1 MLKRPKGEATA
12 SPFGLRLA
20 KNYVFASL
28 SIGTTLP
35 IENSAV
41 CARLSGTLASGLY
54 KIRGTCPRIL

>member
-28 SIGTTLP
+28 SIGTMLP
-35 IENSAV
+35 IEFAAA
-41 CARLSGTLASGLY
+41 CARLSGPLDSGLV
-54 KIRGTCPRIL
+54 

>member
-28 SIGTTLP
+28 SIGATL
-35 IENSAV
+35 S
-41 CARLSGTLASGLY
+41 L
-54 KIRGTCPRIL
+54 IRIAAAERR

>member
-54 KIRGTCPRIL
+54 SP

>member
-28 SIGTTLP
+28 SIGTMLP
-35 IENSAV
+35 IEFAAA
-41 CARLSGTLASGLY
+41 CARLSGTLVSGLV
-54 KIRGTCPRIL
+54 